1 MSWNTRYYIKKNKYS
16 NNKKEY
22 NGKAFDS
29 LKELRRFKELE
40 LLEQVG
46 EINNLKTQ
54 VKYELI
60 PAQKEPDT
68 KGPKGGLRK
77 GRVIER
83 PVTYIA
89 DFVYEDKDG
98 NTVVEDVK
106 SPITRTPQYIIK
118 RKLMLY
124 IHGIRITEI

>member
-1 MSWNTRYYIKKNKYS
+1 MYFYRNKKNKYA

-22 NGKAFDS
+22 NGLKFDS
-29 LKELRRFKELE
+29 SKELKRYMELE
-40 LLEQVG
+40 LLEKAG
-46 EINNLKTQ
+46 EIKDLRTQ
-54 VKYELI
+54 VIYELI
-60 PAQKEPDT
+60 PVQREPDMT
-68 KGPKGGLRK
+68 GPRGGIRK

-89 DFVYEDKDG
+89 DFVYEDK
-98 NTVVEDVK
+98 NRNIIVEDVK

-124 IHGIRITEI
+124 MHGIRITEI